1 MLEETGLD
9 VRAVRLVTA
18 TNDIFVSDRKH
29 YITLFAL
36 CAMEDPSAEPKV
48 RFTCLVALRR
58 ENLKISKFLMPA
70 QITEPEKCEMWA
82 WWDWERLFGGRET
95 GMVEDAPLFLPVANL
110 LKQFDNIKE
119 LKEKF
124 Q

>member
-1 MLEETGLD
+1 ML
-9 VRAVRLVTA
+9 
-18 TNDIFVSDRKH
+18 
-29 YITLFAL
+29 
-36 CAMEDPSAEPKV
+36 
-48 RFTCLVALRR
+48 
-58 ENLKISKFLMPA
+58 A

-95 GMVEDAPLFLPVANL
+95 GKVEDVPLFLPVANL
-110 LKQFDNIKE
+110 LKQFGNVKE